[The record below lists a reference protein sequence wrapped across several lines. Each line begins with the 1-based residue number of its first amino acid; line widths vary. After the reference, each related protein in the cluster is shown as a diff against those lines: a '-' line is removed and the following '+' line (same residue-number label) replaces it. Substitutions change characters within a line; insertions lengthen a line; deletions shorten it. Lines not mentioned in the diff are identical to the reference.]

1 MPESLEGV
9 AVIVLA
15 AGHGSRYRTQS
26 DEDKLLAA
34 SGPEADA
41 PAVLA
46 ATLAAMA
53 GIGERLLVVVRADNS
68 RLLAWLEQTAADFGA
83 QTLVVE
89 SNGLGHSLAQA
100 VAACPARR
108 GWLVALGDMPYLQRD
123 SVRRVAAEIDTQ
135 RLVLPVYRGQRG
147 HPRGI
152 GACYR
157 EELLALQGDRGAQA
171 LFAGR
176 PVTEVALDDPGVLQD
191 IDHPTDRRGFSRKGS
206 SGPPSETQR

>member
-1 MPESLEGV
+1 MRESLEGV
-9 AVIVLA
+9 AVIVLS
-15 AGHGSRYRTQS
+15 AGHGSRYRALS

-34 SGPEADA
+34 SGPATDA

-46 ATLAAMA
+46 ATLAAVA
-53 GIGERLLVVVRADNS
+53 GVGERLLVVARADNP
-68 RLLAWLEQTAADFGA
+68 RLLGWLYQVAGDFGA
-83 QTLVVE
+83 QILVVE
-89 SNGLGHSLAQA
+89 SNGLGDSLAQA

-123 SVRRVAAEIDTQ
+123 SARRVAAEIDSG

-152 GACYR
+152 GAAYR
-157 EELLALQGDRGAQA
+157 EQLLALQGDRGAQA

-176 PVTEVALDDPGVLQD
+176 PVIEVEVDDPGVLLD
-191 IDHPTDRRGFSRKGS
+191 IDRPTDRRGFG
-206 SGPPSETQR
+206 E